1 MWGRNG
7 CFGAGGFAGLD
18 NKFKKL
24 VLKMKKLIKELKKM
38 GHRESKLSATINEK
52 FDLEKA
58 RQRLQQFQVERERDE
73 QNKERNLGIVEPLA
87 QDQQNYMVV
96 KPTVTLDDDVI
107 LSTATRVQ
115 LDEGM
120 AKLRFHKTIYEDWN
134 FGSVDK
140 QGRSVILNFFGAPG
154 TGKTLTAEAFAG
166 SLGLSII
173 KLGIAELESK
183 FMGETSKNI
192 QAVFKVATEANSV
205 LFFDEA
211 DTLLGKRLSSVTQ
224 GIDNEVNAMR
234 STLLIELEKFNGIA
248 IFATNFA
255 KNYDEAF
262 RSRISHHIHF
272 DLPDLDA
279 RKNLWSKMIV
289 EQIPLLES
297 REEFINWSAELSEGF
312 SGREIRTCMRLVL
325 PKALLEAELAQEEP
339 KLKLEQLKEVIH
351 RVNHAKSEV
360 ASKNNAISSDEVR
373 SAKSLLGIKG

>member
-1 MWGRNG
+1 MKRWFSSLFEAR
-7 CFGAGGFAGLD
+7 AQKLLKL
-18 NKFKKL
+18 NKQDS
-24 VLKMKKLIKELKKM
+24 KMNQSVTAID
-38 GHRESKLSATINEK
+38 
-52 FDLEKA
+52 DLEVA
-58 RQRLQQFQVERERDE
+58 RKRLQTFQAERDKSFSDE
-73 QNKERNLGIVEPLA
+73 AVSSSA
-87 QDQQNYMVV
+87 QQPYQAVV
-96 KPTVTLDDDVI
+96 ATVTLNGDVI
-107 LSTATRVQ
+107 LSAATRIQ
-115 LDEGM
+115 LEEGI
-120 AKLRFHKTIYEDWN
+120 AKLRFHQKIYADWN
-134 FGSVDK
+134 FASVDK

-166 SLGLSII
+166 TLGLPII

-192 QAVFKVATEANSV
+192 QAVFQSATEANAV

-272 DLPDLDA
+272 DLPDLEA
-279 RKNLWSKMIV
+279 RKQLWSKMLV

-297 REEFINWSAELSEGF
+297 REDFINWAAELSEGF
-312 SGREIRTCMRLVL
+312 SGREVRTCMRLVL
-325 PKALLEAELAQEEP
+325 PKALLEAEQAGEEAV
-339 KLKLEQLKEVIH
+339 LKLEQLKEVIH
-351 RVNHAKSEV
+351 RVNHAKTEV
-360 ASKNNAISSDEVR
+360 ASKADSISSSDIR
-373 SAKSLLGIKG
+373 SAKSLLGINN

>member
-1 MWGRNG
+1 M
-7 CFGAGGFAGLD
+7 A
-18 NKFKKL
+18 L
-24 VLKMKKLIKELKKM
+24 VMKKMIKELFSV
-38 GHRESKLSATINEK
+38 GNEK
-52 FDLEKA
+52 QISDIEDNILSLEKA
-58 RQRLQQFQVERERDE
+58 RERLQKFQIEREE
-73 QNKERNLGIVEPLA
+73 NSIAEEPSEEKEIHNSVFQIVQPI
-87 QDQQNYMVV
+87 
-96 KPTVTLDDDVI
+96 VTLDNDVV

-115 LDEGM
+115 LDEGL
-120 AKLRFHKTIYEDWN
+120 AKLKFHKKIYEDWN

-140 QGRSVILNFFGAPG
+140 QGRSVILNFYGAPG

-166 SLGLSII
+166 SLSQPII

-192 QAVFKVATEANSV
+192 QAVFKAATEASAV

-234 STLLIELEKFNGIA
+234 STLLIELERFSGIA

-272 DLPDLDA
+272 DLPDLEA
-279 RKNLWSKMIV
+279 RKKLWAKMLV
-289 EQIPLLES
+289 DQIPLLES
-297 REEFINWSAELSEGF
+297 KDEFIQTASDLSDGF

-325 PKALLEAELAQEEP
+325 PKALLEAEQKNEDP
-339 KLKLEQLKEVIH
+339 KVKLEQLQEVIG
-351 RVNHAKSEV
+351 RIKQAKVEV
-360 ASKNNAISSDEVR
+360 ANSETKLSAKEIST
-373 SAKSLLGIKG
+373 AKSLLGVNK

>member
-1 MWGRNG
+1 
-7 CFGAGGFAGLD
+7 
-18 NKFKKL
+18 
-24 VLKMKKLIKELKKM
+24 MKRMIKELFNVEKEKQV
-38 GHRESKLSATINEK
+38 HNIDENILSLN
-52 FDLEKA
+52 KA
-58 RQRLQQFQVERERDE
+58 RERLRKFQTEREKDSVVE
-73 QNKERNLGIVEPLA
+73 ELPEKKEFNESVFQIVQP
-87 QDQQNYMVV
+87 V
-96 KPTVTLDDDVI
+96 VTLDNDVI
-107 LSTATRVQ
+107 LSAATRIQ
-115 LDEGM
+115 LDEGL
-120 AKLRFHKTIYEDWN
+120 AKLKFHKIIYEDWN

-140 QGRSVILNFFGAPG
+140 QGRSVILNFYGAPG

-166 SLGLSII
+166 SLSQPII

-192 QAVFKVATEANSV
+192 QAVFKAASEANAV

-234 STLLIELEKFNGIA
+234 STLLIELERFDGIA

-279 RKNLWSKMIV
+279 RKNLWARV
-289 EQIPLLES
+289 LVDQIPLLEPK
-297 REEFINWSAELSEGF
+297 EEFIQTASEISDGF

-325 PKALLEAELAQEEP
+325 PKTLLEAEQNNEEP
-339 KLKLEQLKEVIH
+339 KVKLEQLQEVIE
-351 RVNHAKSEV
+351 RIKKAKLEV
-360 ASKNNAISSDEVR
+360 ANSETKLSAKEIST
-373 SAKSLLGIKG
+373 AKSLLGVNK

>member
-1 MWGRNG
+1 MGSTEDKQSPIVNDQYN
-7 CFGAGGFAGLD
+7 LD
-18 NKFKKL
+18 
-24 VLKMKKLIKELKKM
+24 
-38 GHRESKLSATINEK
+38 
-52 FDLEKA
+52 KA
-58 RQRLQQFQVERERDE
+58 RQRLQQFQAEREQQTSPE
-73 QNKERNLGIVEPLA
+73 TESTQPKETINQPYTVM
-87 QDQQNYMVV
+87 Q
-96 KPTVTLDDDVI
+96 PTVTLDDDVI
-107 LSTATRVQ
+107 LSAATRMQ

-120 AKLRFHKTIYEDWN
+120 AKLRFHRTIYEDWN

-166 SLGLSII
+166 SLNLPIM

-192 QAVFKVATEANSV
+192 QAVFKAATEANAV

-234 STLLIELEKFNGIA
+234 STLLIELERFNGIA

-272 DLPDLDA
+272 DVPDLEA
-279 RKNLWSKMIV
+279 RKRLWSKMLV
-289 EQIPLLES
+289 EQIPLLGE

-325 PKALLEAELAQEEP
+325 PKVLLEAEQSQEEP

-351 RVNHAKSEV
+351 RVNHAKTEV
-360 ASKNNAISSDEVR
+360 ASKENSLSSGEIR
-373 SAKSLLGIKG
+373 SAKSLLGISN

>member
-1 MWGRNG
+1 MR
-7 CFGAGGFAGLD
+7 
-18 NKFKKL
+18 
-24 VLKMKKLIKELKKM
+24 KMIKEFFN
-38 GHRESKLSATINEK
+38 GVNEK
-52 FDLEKA
+52 QNIEIEDNILSLEKA
-58 RQRLQQFQVERERDE
+58 RERLQKFQTEREENSITEE
-73 QNKERNLGIVEPLA
+73 QESYNSVFQIVQP
-87 QDQQNYMVV
+87 V
-96 KPTVTLDDDVI
+96 VTLDNDVI
-107 LSTATRVQ
+107 LSTATRIQ
-115 LDEGM
+115 LDEGL
-120 AKLRFHKTIYEDWN
+120 AKLKFHKTIYEDWN

-166 SLGLSII
+166 SLSQPII

-192 QAVFKVATEANSV
+192 QTVFKIASEANAV

-234 STLLIELEKFNGIA
+234 STLLIELERFNGIA

-272 DLPDLDA
+272 DLPDLEA
-279 RKNLWSKMIV
+279 RKNLWAKMLV
-289 EQIPLLES
+289 DQIPLAES
-297 REEFINWSAELSEGF
+297 KEQFIENASALSDGF

-325 PKALLEAELAQEEP
+325 PKALLEAEKNQEEP
-339 KLKLEQLKEVIH
+339 KVKLEQLQEVIS
-351 RVNHAKSEV
+351 RIKQAKVEV
-360 ASKNNAISSDEVR
+360 ANSETKLSTKEIST
-373 SAKSLLGIKG
+373 AKSLLGVKN

>member
-1 MWGRNG
+1 MV
-7 CFGAGGFAGLD
+7 
-18 NKFKKL
+18 NKSTASTN
-24 VLKMKKLIKELKKM
+24 EL
-38 GHRESKLSATINEK
+38 EN
-52 FDLEKA
+52 A
-58 RQRLQQFQVERERDE
+58 RQRLKKLQEERDDGGE
-73 QNKERNLGIVEPLA
+73 VEEKTSGTSDHLYQATPA
-87 QDQQNYMVV
+87 
-96 KPTVTLDDDVI
+96 TVTLDDDVI
-107 LSTATRVQ
+107 LSMATRVQ
-115 LDEGM
+115 IDEGI

-166 SLGLSII
+166 TLNLPII

-192 QAVFKVATEANSV
+192 QAVFKAATEANAV

-262 RSRISHHIHF
+262 RSRISHHIYF
-272 DLPDLDA
+272 DVPDLAA
-279 RKNLWSKMIV
+279 RKKLWSKMLV
-289 EQIPLLES
+289 EQIPLCGE
-297 REEFINWSAELSEGF
+297 REQFIDWAAELSEGF

-325 PKALLEAELAQEEP
+325 PKVLLEAELSKQEP
-339 KLKLEQLKEVIH
+339 KLTLEQLKEVIH
-351 RVNHAKSEV
+351 RINHAKTEV
-360 ASKNNAISSDEVR
+360 ASKDSSLSSADIR
-373 SAKSLLGIKG
+373 SAKSLLGVSH

>member
-1 MWGRNG
+1 V
-7 CFGAGGFAGLD
+7 
-18 NKFKKL
+18 KK
-24 VLKMKKLIKELKKM
+24 K
-38 GHRESKLSATINEK
+38 N
-52 FDLEKA
+52 
-58 RQRLQQFQVERERDE
+58 
-73 QNKERNLGIVEPLA
+73 LA
-87 QDQQNYMVV
+87 QATNDIEPEVQNHSYAIV

-107 LSTATRVQ
+107 LSVATRVQ
-115 LDEGM
+115 LDEGI
-120 AKLRFHKTIYEDWN
+120 AKLRFHKMIYEDWN

-192 QAVFKVATEANSV
+192 QAVFKAATEANAV

-272 DLPDLDA
+272 DLPDLEA
-279 RKNLWSKMIV
+279 RKNLWSKMLV
-289 EQIPLLES
+289 EQIPLLEE
-297 REEFINWSAELSEGF
+297 RNEFINWAAELSKIF
-312 SGREIRTCMRLVL
+312 WS
-325 PKALLEAELAQEEP
+325 
-339 KLKLEQLKEVIH
+339 
-351 RVNHAKSEV
+351 
-360 ASKNNAISSDEVR
+360 
-373 SAKSLLGIKG
+373 

>member
-1 MWGRNG
+1 MQLECEKNENQEPR
-7 CFGAGGFAGLD
+7 AVQIEE
-18 NKFKKL
+18 KKGQIYNL
-24 VLKMKKLIKELKKM
+24 V
-38 GHRESKLSATINEK
+38 
-52 FDLEKA
+52 
-58 RQRLQQFQVERERDE
+58 Q
-73 QNKERNLGIVEPLA
+73 
-87 QDQQNYMVV
+87 
-96 KPTVTLDDDVI
+96 PTVTLDDDVI

-120 AKLRFHKTIYEDWN
+120 AKLRFHKTIYKDWN
-134 FGSVDK
+134 FGAVDK
-140 QGRSVILNFFGAPG
+140 QGRSVILNFFGVPG

-166 SLGLSII
+166 SLKLPIM

-192 QAVFKVATEANSV
+192 QAVFKAATEANAV

-224 GIDNEVNAMR
+224 GIDNEINAMR
-234 STLLIELEKFNGIA
+234 STLLIELERFNGIA

-262 RSRISHHIHF
+262 RSRISHHIYF
-272 DLPDLDA
+272 DLPDLVA
-279 RKNLWSKMIV
+279 RKKLWAKMLV
-289 EQIPLLES
+289 EQIPLLEE
-297 REEFINWSAELSEGF
+297 REEFINWAAELSEGF
-312 SGREIRTCMRLVL
+312 SGREIRTCMRLAL
-325 PKALLEAELAQEEP
+325 PKALLEAEQAHEEP

-360 ASKNNAISSDEVR
+360 ASKNNALTGDEVR

>member
-1 MWGRNG
+1 MV
-7 CFGAGGFAGLD
+7 
-18 NKFKKL
+18 NK
-24 VLKMKKLIKELKKM
+24 
-38 GHRESKLSATINEK
+38 STASTN
-52 FDLEKA
+52 DLESA
-58 RQRLQQFQVERERDE
+58 RQRLKKLQDERDD
-73 QNKERNLGIVEPLA
+73 GGVVEEKTSKTS
-87 QDQQNYMVV
+87 DQPYQAT
-96 KPTVTLDDDVI
+96 PASVTLDDDVI
-107 LSTATRVQ
+107 LSAATRVQ
-115 LDEGM
+115 IDEGI

-166 SLGLSII
+166 TLNLPII

-192 QAVFKVATEANSV
+192 QAVFKAATEANAV

-234 STLLIELEKFNGIA
+234 STLLIELENFNGIA

-262 RSRISHHIHF
+262 RSRISHHIYF
-272 DLPDLDA
+272 DVPDLAA
-279 RKNLWSKMIV
+279 RKKLWSKMLV
-289 EQIPLLES
+289 EQIPLCGE
-297 REEFINWSAELSEGF
+297 REQFIDWAAELSEGF

-325 PKALLEAELAQEEP
+325 PKVLLEAELSKQEP
-339 KLKLEQLKEVIH
+339 KLALEQLKEVIH
-351 RVNHAKSEV
+351 RVNHAKTEV
-360 ASKNNAISSDEVR
+360 ASKDSSLSGADIR
-373 SAKSLLGIKG
+373 SAKSLLGVSH

>member
-7 CFGAGGFAGLD
+7 CCGAGGFAGLD

-24 VLKMKKLIKELKKM
+24 VLKMKKFIKELKKM
-38 GHRESKLSATINEK
+38 GHRESKLSETINEK

-73 QNKERNLGIVEPLA
+73 QNEERNLDIVETLS
-87 QDQQNYMVV
+87 QDQQNYMVL

-107 LSTATRVQ
+107 LSTTTRVQ

-272 DLPDLDA
+272 DLPDLEA
-279 RKNLWSKMIV
+279 RKNLWSKMLV
-289 EQIPLLES
+289 EQIPLQET
-297 REEFINWSAELSEGF
+297 REEFINWAAELSEGF

-325 PKALLEAELAQEEP
+325 PKALLEAEQAQEEP

-360 ASKNNAISSDEVR
+360 ASKNNAISDDEVR

>member
-1 MWGRNG
+1 MQ
-7 CFGAGGFAGLD
+7 
-18 NKFKKL
+18 KKL
-24 VLKMKKLIKELKKM
+24 KVRVLLERVVSNL
-38 GHRESKLSATINEK
+38 LSVNRQDGNMNKPITSDYEINAVRK
-52 FDLEKA
+52 
-58 RQRLQQFQVERERDE
+58 RLQSLQDERDE
-73 QNKERNLGIVEPLA
+73 QAPDEAIPKTSE
-87 QDQQNYMVV
+87 QQYQAVV
-96 KPTVTLDDDVI
+96 ATVTLDNDVI
-107 LSTATRVQ
+107 LSATTRIQ
-115 LDEGM
+115 LDEGI
-120 AKLRFHKTIYEDWN
+120 AKLRFHKKIYEDWN

-140 QGRSVILNFFGAPG
+140 QGRSVILNFFGSPG

-166 SLGLSII
+166 SLSQPII

-192 QAVFKVATEANSV
+192 QAVFLAATEANAV

-279 RKNLWSKMIV
+279 RKKLWSKMLV
-289 EQIPLLES
+289 EQIPLDCE
-297 REEFINWSAELSEGF
+297 REEFISWVAELSEGF
-312 SGREIRTCMRLVL
+312 SGREIRTCMRLAL
-325 PKALLEAELAQEEP
+325 PKALLEAEEKQEEA

-360 ASKNNAISSDEVR
+360 GTNVSTSNSNEIR
-373 SAKSLLGIKG
+373 TAKSLLGVSN

>member
-1 MWGRNG
+1 M
-7 CFGAGGFAGLD
+7 A
-18 NKFKKL
+18 L
-24 VLKMKKLIKELKKM
+24 VMKKMIKELFSV
-38 GHRESKLSATINEK
+38 GNEK
-52 FDLEKA
+52 QISDIEDNILSLEKA
-58 RQRLQQFQVERERDE
+58 RERLQKFQTEREE
-73 QNKERNLGIVEPLA
+73 NNIAEEPFEEKESHNSVFQIVQPI
-87 QDQQNYMVV
+87 
-96 KPTVTLDDDVI
+96 VTLDNDVI

-115 LDEGM
+115 LDEGL
-120 AKLRFHKTIYEDWN
+120 AKLKFHKKIYEDWN

-140 QGRSVILNFFGAPG
+140 QGRSVILNFYGAPG

-166 SLGLSII
+166 SLSQPII

-192 QAVFKVATEANSV
+192 QAVFKAATEASAV

-234 STLLIELEKFNGIA
+234 STLLIELERFNGIA

-272 DLPDLDA
+272 DLPDLEA
-279 RKNLWSKMIV
+279 RKKFWAKMLV
-289 EQIPLLES
+289 DQIPLLES
-297 REEFINWSAELSEGF
+297 KDEFIQTASDLSDGF

-325 PKALLEAELAQEEP
+325 PKALLEAEQKNEDP
-339 KLKLEQLKEVIH
+339 KVKLEQLQEVIA
-351 RVNHAKSEV
+351 RIKQAKVEV
-360 ASKNNAISSDEVR
+360 ANSETKLSAKEIST
-373 SAKSLLGIKG
+373 AKSLLGVNK